1 MEMKYFDMGK
11 RKQLLLYSM
20 DKLSIKFQ
28 NLQTEMVHCIRTY
41 SRRRNVITKIK
52 LVIRIKIESSFL
64 EFQT

>member
-41 SRRRNVITKIK
+41 SRRRNVITK